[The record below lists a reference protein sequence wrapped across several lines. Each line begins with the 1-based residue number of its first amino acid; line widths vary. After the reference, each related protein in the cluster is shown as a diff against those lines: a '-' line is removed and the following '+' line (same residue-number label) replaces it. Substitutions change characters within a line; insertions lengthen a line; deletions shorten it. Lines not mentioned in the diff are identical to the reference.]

1 MCQLCLRVFFFPLR
15 VFKQSQ
21 ISLKKKSNYL
31 SFTEETS
38 KTLGQELKKKRT
50 GKDTSKQLQKEH

>member
-1 MCQLCLRVFFFPLR
+1 M
-15 VFKQSQ
+15 SQ
-21 ISLKKKSNYL
+21 PEKKKSNYL

>member
-1 MCQLCLRVFFFPLR
+1 MSQSFFFPLR